1 MASAEAH
8 VFSCHPS
15 TPTAYKDKG
24 SRHIQTG
31 PQHSNVVHLFI
42 IVVLTFLLQFE
53 EFYTSKHNGRVLS
66 WLHHLSV
73 AELSMTYLKKAY
85 TVCVSTYQMAVLLAY
100 NQGHTHSTHS
110 LGQLTR
116 LPSQELSSTIQSLL
130 DSKILE
136 STRSKAGEG
145 EGEGDKPAQYML
157 NMNYAN
163 KRTKF
168 KITAMLHKDTPQ
180 VSNATPPLI
189 PLPYPLPLPLPLPC
203 PCHSLCSG
211 D

>member
-1 MASAEAH
+1 M
-8 VFSCHPS
+8 
-15 TPTAYKDKG
+15 
-24 SRHIQTG
+24 
-31 PQHSNVVHLFI
+31 L
-42 IVVLTFLLQFE
+42 FLLQFE
-53 EFYTSKHNGRVLS
+53 EFYTGKHNGRVLS
-66 WLHHLSV
+66 WLHNLSV
-73 AELSMTYLKKAY
+73 AELSMTYLKKVY

-100 NQGHTHSTHS
+100 NQGHTHSIHS
-110 LGQLTR
+110 LGQLTQ

-136 STRSKAGEG
+136 STRREG
-145 EGEGDKPAQYML
+145 EGGGEDKLAQYKL

-180 VSNATPPLI
+180 VSNALPPPSTATPLLSLPPATPPL
-189 PLPYPLPLPLPLPC
+189 
-203 PCHSLCSG
+203 LCSG